1 MKLVPGPKKRLG
13 TAVVDGS
20 LVHSGGKGHLQTI
33 VMLSVALIS
42 ANDVAVFRNI
52 SLQRG

>member
-33 VMLSVALIS
+33 IMLSVAFG

-52 SLQRG
+52 SLQIG